1 MNQVTSRVFR
11 QSLVVVVLALVLVGC
26 GTEQND
32 SKQETTGQVPKRET
46 TGQAY
51 TPPKNTPPA
60 PEPVRS
66 PPRKEKPAGKVIQ
79 VGPAPEGIIADSKTG
94 LVAVSL
100 SNPDGLALVDSQSG
114 KLVRTVKTPESAR
127 HLGLA
132 APGGPVLV
140 PAERADSLIQVSL
153 PDGKITSETKVG
165 NFPHN
170 AAASN
175 GRIFV
180 VNEFE
185 STMSV
190 IEDGQVVKTLKTLL
204 QPGAVAV
211 TEGGLVGVVGVR
223 SLGLEIYD
231 ANTLK
236 SLGRIDAGEG
246 PTHVVPGP
254 GGRFYVA
261 DTRGGAILVYSAK
274 PGLKQLYRVPLADS
288 SPYGL
293 AIDPE
298 HDRLWVTLT
307 AKNRLIGLDLGNGAP
322 RQVASYPTL
331 QQPNG
336 VAVDSSSGRV
346 FVAGRR
352 EDKLQIIDPQTGG

>member
-1 MNQVTSRVFR
+1 MNRGTSRIFC
-11 QSLVVVVLALVLVGC
+11 QFLFAAAFALVLVGC
-26 GTEQND
+26 GAKQSN

-79 VGPAPEGIIADSKTG
+79 IGSAPEGIIADSKTG

-100 SNPDGLALVDSQSG
+100 SNPDGLALVDSNSR
-114 KLVRTVKTPESAR
+114 KVVRKTTLPESAR

-153 PDGKITSETKVG
+153 PDGKILSETKVG

-170 AAASN
+170 AAAAKN

-190 IEDGQVVKTLKTLL
+190 IEDGHVVKTLKTLL

-211 TEGGLVGVVGVR
+211 TEDGLVGVVGVR
-223 SLGLEIYD
+223 GLGLEIYD

-246 PTHVVPGP
+246 PSHLVTGP
-254 GGRFYVA
+254 GDRFYVA
-261 DTRGGAILVYSAK
+261 DTRGGAVLVYAAR
-274 PGLKQLYRVPLADS
+274 PELKQLYRVSLPGS

-307 AKNRLIGLDLGNGAP
+307 AKNRLIELDLSGGAP
-322 RQVASYPTL
+322 RKVASYPTF

-346 FVAGRR
+346 FVAGRT
-352 EDKLQIIDPQTGG
+352 EDKLQILDP